1 MTTKIEVRST
11 MSSGSDIHIVEG
23 GPDELSVRLND
34 AIAANEKFVTFDV
47 PGGKKLSVIAARIEA
62 IWQE

>member
-11 MSSGSDIHIVEG
+11 RTSGSDIHVVEG
-23 GPDELSVRLND
+23 EPQELSSRVNL
-34 AIAANEKFVTFDV
+34 AISRNEKFVTFDV
-47 PGGKKLSVIAARIEA
+47 PGKKKLSVIADRIEA

>member
-11 MSSGSDIHIVEG
+11 KSSGSDVHIVERD
-23 GPDELSVRLND
+23 PNELAARVNL
-34 AIAANEKFVTFDV
+34 AINRGERFITFDV
-47 PGGKKLSVIAARIEA
+47 PGEKKLSLIADRIEA